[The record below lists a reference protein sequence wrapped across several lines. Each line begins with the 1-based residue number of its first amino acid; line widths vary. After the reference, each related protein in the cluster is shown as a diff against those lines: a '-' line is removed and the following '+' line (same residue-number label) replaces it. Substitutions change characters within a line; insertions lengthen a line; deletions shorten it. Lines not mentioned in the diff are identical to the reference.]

1 MANRTDK
8 LISQNTAVMTSLL
21 ELLRDESTQRGER
34 AKKQEDAAEKQEKQN
49 ELDKQYN
56 KIIAEQNDLLDE
68 NNKEKSA
75 LKKIEEDLKEA
86 VKAANEAEIER
97 IKGLRLAELNTQ
109 KLEKETQKLKEE
121 TEALTAGLEEQASTW
136 IQATL
141 GIRSASK
148 VTTDLIKRYAE
159 GKKVLGT
166 FNKEVFGANLALGAA
181 VSITQKFAEATFSA
195 YKTSQ
200 QLQLT
205 LGRELGIATTA
216 GELDN
221 ILTAAQNSANAAV
234 SFETLGN
241 AVGQLQRSTRGLLG
255 NIAENNLELAL
266 FTDEMRTVGVE
277 TQTSAELFGN
287 FALILGKEGVGQ
299 AKNLETSL
307 VKLARTNGLASDQ
320 MVKDIAEI
328 TDQLAQFG
336 DRADDIGLEIA
347 KISTFTKIGAKNIA
361 DFAQGFEY
369 LPDAVEKAN
378 QLNLAFQSNLV
389 SGRDLFEMMNDGRGP
404 AEVMKT
410 VLGAVGT
417 QIDET
422 FLKSPYKVRALAE
435 SLGVSRAE
443 AMNLGKEMIAARNSG
458 KSLNQV
464 IDEQAQKAEGN
475 AKALEA
481 VTNIQDKLG
490 KLQEKFAIAIS
501 PVVDLLGS
509 LLDIVNGL
517 PAPVIKGIGV
527 AAVGAFTAISVSL
540 FRTAAALQQ
549 LAINAASASSAAGGG
564 GLGGAGKFRFGG
576 MKGVGLAAVGTLA
589 AQGLSY
595 AAGGQEKGSTAQ
607 KALGI
612 GAGALQ
618 GAAMGAMLG
627 PWGAAIGA
635 LIGGGGAALSSMDD
649 GVIIAQGGKMKATK
663 INSQDQVS
671 LMAGKPG
678 GPLSRAG
685 GTDAVE
691 IVVNLFGQEL
701 VRKMVDLVEGE
712 QGKRKQISD
721 AVAGGA

>member
-1 MANRTDK
+1 MANRTQATKNLTAAIKALSTAMETQQKALDASIAAQSK
-8 LISQNTAVMTSLL
+8 YNDALEEATFKAQDNT
-21 ELLRDESTQRGER
+21 
-34 AKKQEDAAEKQEKQN
+34 KAE
-49 ELDKQYN
+49 
-56 KIIAEQNDLLDE
+56 NDLFEARKNLRE
-68 NNKEKSA
+68 EIEKGT
-75 LKKIEEDLKEA
+75 K
-86 VKAANEAEIER
+86 ANEER
-97 IKGLRLAELNTQ
+97 IKT
-109 KLEKETQKLKEE
+109 LKEE
-121 TEALTAGLEEQASTW
+121 ITNLTKATQTSNSFASSIERTTSNL

-141 GIRSASK
+141 GIRQASEGTTK
-148 VTTDLIKRYAE
+148 FIKTLAEAKSVTE
-159 GKKVLGT
+159 GLKKATGNLTEEQIGLRART
-166 FNKEVFGANLALGAA
+166 FGANLALGAA
-181 VSITQKFAEATFSA
+181 VSITQKFAEATGAAF
-195 YKTSQ
+195 KTSQ
-200 QLQLT
+200 QLQLA

-336 DRADDIGLEIA
+336 DRANDIGLEIA

-540 FRTAAALQQ
+540 FRTAASLQQ

>member
-1 MANRTDK
+1 MANRTETRQ
-8 LISQNTAVMTSLL
+8 LTAAIQENTAAMLQQQQALDASI
-21 ELLRDESTQRGER
+21 
-34 AKKQEDAAEKQEKQN
+34 AAESKYSDVLEEAAFKAQDNTK
-49 ELDKQYN
+49 
-56 KIIAEQNDLLDE
+56 A
-68 NNKEKSA
+68 
-75 LKKIEEDLKEA
+75 EEDLFEA
-86 VKAANEAEIER
+86 RKNLRVEIEKGTAANEKEIE
-97 IKGLRLAELNTQ
+97 
-109 KLEKETQKLKEE
+109 KLKEKI
-121 TEALTAGLEEQASTW
+121 TTLTKATQTSNSFASSIERTTSTL

-141 GIRSASK
+141 GIRQASDGTTK
-148 VTTDLIKRYAE
+148 FIKTLAEADSVTEGLKKATGNLANEQIKQRAA
-159 GKKVLGT
+159 T
-166 FNKEVFGANLALGAA
+166 FGANLALGAA
-181 VSITQKFAEATFSA
+181 VSITQKFVEATGAAF
-195 YKTSQ
+195 KTSQ

-299 AKNLETSL
+299 AENLERSL

-336 DRADDIGLEIA
+336 DRANDIGLEIA

-369 LPDAVEKAN
+369 LPDAIEKAN

-481 VTNIQDKLG
+481 VANMQDKLG

-540 FRTAAALQQ
+540 FRTAAALRQV
-549 LAINAASASSAAGGG
+549 AINAASASIAAGGG

-595 AAGGQEKGSTAQ
+595 AVGKQEQGSTAQ

-618 GAAMGAMLG
+618 GAAAGALLG

-712 QGKRKQISD
+712 QGKRKQIFD

>member
-1 MANRTDK
+1 MANNTDK

-21 ELLRDESTQRGER
+21 ELLRGESAQRVER
-34 AKKQEDAAEKQEKQN
+34 TEKQEKITKEQEKQN

-68 NNKEKSA
+68 NSKEKNA
-75 LKKIEEDLKEA
+75 LKKIEEDLKKA
-86 VKAANEAEIER
+86 VAEANEAEIENN
-97 IKGLRLAELNTQ
+97 KALRVAALNTQ
-109 KLEKETQKLKEE
+109 KLEKETA
-121 TEALTAGLEEQASTW
+121 ALTAGLEQQASTW

-148 VTTDLIKRYAE
+148 ETTEIIKRYAE

-195 YKTSQ
+195 SKTSQ

-234 SFETLGN
+234 SFESLGN

-255 NIAENNLELAL
+255 NVAENNLELAL
-266 FTDEMRTVGVE
+266 FTDEMRAVGVE

-307 VKLARTNGLASDQ
+307 IKLARTNGLASDQ
-320 MVKDIAEI
+320 MVRDIAEI

-347 KISTFTKIGAKNIA
+347 KISSFTKIGAKNIA

-369 LPDAVEKAN
+369 FPDAIERAN
-378 QLNLAFQSNLV
+378 QLNLAFQANLV
-389 SGRDLFEMMNDGRGP
+389 SGQQLFEMMNDGRGP

-410 VLGAVGT
+410 VLGALGT

-422 FLKSPYKVRALAE
+422 FLKSPFKVRALAE
-435 SLGVSRAE
+435 SLGISRAE
-443 AMNLGKEMIAARNSG
+443 AMNLGREMIAARNSG
-458 KSLNQV
+458 KSLNQI

-475 AKALEA
+475 AAALEA
-481 VTNIQDKLG
+481 VTNFQDKIN
-490 KLQEKFAIAIS
+490 KLQEKFAIALG
-501 PVVDLLGS
+501 PVVDLLS
-509 LLDIVNGL
+509 DFLDIVNKI
-517 PAPVIKGIGV
+517 PAPLIKTFGIVAAGSFTAVAASLFRVAAGV
-527 AAVGAFTAISVSL
+527 AAVKTGGGIGGVL
-540 FRTAAALQQ
+540 
-549 LAINAASASSAAGGG
+549 GGG
-564 GLGGAGKFRFGG
+564 GLGGVLGRGG
-576 MKGVGLAAVGTLA
+576 LGIGLGLAGSAANAAGLGVLGSA
-589 AQGLSY
+589 AQG
-595 AAGGQEKGSTAQ
+595 AALGSMFGPWGI
-607 KALGI
+607 GI
-612 GAGALQ
+612 GALLGA
-618 GAAMGAMLG
+618 GAGLA
-627 PWGAAIGA
+627 
-635 LIGGGGAALSSMDD
+635 SMDD
-649 GVIIAQGGKMKATK
+649 GVIIAQGGKMNATK

-712 QGKRKQISD
+712 QGKRKQIFD